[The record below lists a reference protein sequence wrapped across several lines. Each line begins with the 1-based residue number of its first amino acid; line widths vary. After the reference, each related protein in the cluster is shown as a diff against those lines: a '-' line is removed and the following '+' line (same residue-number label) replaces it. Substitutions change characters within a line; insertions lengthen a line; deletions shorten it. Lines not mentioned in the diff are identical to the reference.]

1 MTWVTDVLRHIKCA
15 DCGVKVETR
24 SRTKKRCVT
33 CQDKREYIMRKSRDA
48 RSTQKPLQTVQQRAT
63 ETDTRHAS

>member
-24 SRTKKRCVT
+24 SRTKKRCAG
-33 CQDKREYIMRKSRDA
+33 CQDKRKTKLRRQRDA
-48 RSTQKPLQTVQQRAT
+48 KSIAAKV
-63 ETDTRHAS
+63 